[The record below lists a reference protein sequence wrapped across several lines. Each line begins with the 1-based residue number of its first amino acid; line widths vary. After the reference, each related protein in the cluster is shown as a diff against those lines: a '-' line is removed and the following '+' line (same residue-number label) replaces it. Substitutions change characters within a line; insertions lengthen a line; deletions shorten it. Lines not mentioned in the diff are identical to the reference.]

1 LATSVLGIDTGGTF
15 TDFVLVEEGR
25 VSVHKLPSEAGA
37 PARVAADG
45 LARLGVAQGAD
56 VALGTTV
63 ATNALL
69 ERRGARTALVTTAG
83 FEDVLQLGRQARFD
97 LYALEYVPPEP
108 LVPSDMRIGVRERVG
123 ADGAVLEHL
132 SAQELRRV
140 VREVRDRG
148 VDAVAVCLLFSFL
161 NPTHE
166 RQVAAALRHALPG
179 CFVTASADVLPE
191 FREFERTSTVAVNAY
206 VGPLVA
212 GYLRAMQEAVGRP
225 VRVMQ
230 SSGGSITADLASL
243 QPVRTVL
250 SGPAGGVIGARSVAS
265 AAGYE
270 QIITLDMG
278 GTSTDVS
285 VCPGRVLTGRD
296 HVVDSMPVGVPLID
310 IRTVGAGGG
319 SLARLDVGGA
329 LRVGP
334 ESAGASPGPACYGV
348 GSEPT
353 VTDANLL
360 LGRVPP
366 DGLLGGRVRLDT
378 ERAASALTSVASGM
392 GADLQEAALG
402 VVRVANAIMERAL
415 RNVSLEQG
423 YDPREF
429 TLVAFG
435 GAGPQHACAL
445 AASLGMPQVLVPPSP
460 GVLSALGVAIADVS
474 RDLSRTV
481 MVTGKAG
488 MHAVAEA
495 LDSLEAAGMEEMTA
509 EGFPGGSLAIDRW
522 LDARY
527 AGQSFELAVA
537 WPSEASYDAVTAAFH
552 NEHERRFGYSDPGG
566 VVEIVTAR
574 LRLTAPAEIPE
585 PRWERVVTAVA
596 EPEGSTEV
604 WFDDG
609 AVEAALYRRERLRP
623 GDWLTGPA
631 LVVQMDATTVVP
643 PGWRGEVDA
652 IRNLIL
658 IPEAS

>member
-1 LATSVLGIDTGGTF
+1 MTTSVLGIDTGGTF
-15 TDFVLVEEGR
+15 TDFVLVEDGR
-25 VSVHKLPSEAGA
+25 VSVHKLPSDVGA

-45 LARLGVAQGAD
+45 LAKLGVTQGAD

-69 ERRGARTALVTTAG
+69 ERSGARTALVTTAG

-97 LYALEYVPPEP
+97 LYALEYVPPET

-123 ADGAVLEHL
+123 AEGAVLEHL
-132 SAQELRRV
+132 SAQEVSRV
-140 VREVRDRG
+140 VQEVRDRS

-161 NPTHE
+161 NPAHE
-166 RQVAAALRHALPG
+166 RQIAAALRQALPG

-212 GYLRAMQEAVGRP
+212 GYLRAMQEAVGP
-225 VRVMQ
+225 PLRVMQ
-230 SSGGSITADLASL
+230 SSGGSVTADLASR

-296 HVVDSMPVGVPLID
+296 HVVDGMPVGVPLID

-319 SLARLDVGGA
+319 SLARLDAGGA

-366 DGLLGGRVRLDT
+366 DGLLGGRVKLDA
-378 ERAASALTSVASGM
+378 ERAASALTGVASGM
-392 GADLQEAALG
+392 GVDVQEAALG
-402 VVRVANAIMERAL
+402 VVRVANGIMERAL

-445 AASLGMPQVLVPPSP
+445 AASLGIPQVLVPPSP

-481 MVTGKAG
+481 MVTGAAG
-488 MHAVAEA
+488 MHAAAEV

-509 EGFPGGSLAIDRW
+509 EGFSGGSLTIDRW

-537 WPSEASYDAVTAAFH
+537 WPGEASYDAVTAAFH
-552 NEHERRFGYSDPGG
+552 DEHERRFGYRDPGG

-574 LRLTAPAEIPE
+574 LRLTAPADVPE
-585 PRWERVVTAVA
+585 PRRERVVTGVA

-623 GDWLTGPA
+623 GDGLTGPA

-658 IPEAS
+658 TPEAS